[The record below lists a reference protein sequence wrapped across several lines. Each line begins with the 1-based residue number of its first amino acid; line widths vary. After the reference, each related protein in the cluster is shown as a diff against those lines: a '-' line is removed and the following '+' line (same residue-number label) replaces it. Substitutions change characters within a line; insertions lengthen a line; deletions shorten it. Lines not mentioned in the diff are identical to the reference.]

1 MTEPIH
7 NPPTPI
13 LDGNFSFVFA
23 GGGTGGHLYPGLA
36 VAGALEQRL
45 GRTPDIIWAAT
56 PRAVDRRL
64 LMRFGEKYIAQM
76 VQPMKRNPLRWPGF
90 YIAWRSFCR
99 YWQNYFIHRP
109 PSAVLALGGYAAGPA
124 AYVAHRM
131 GIPVA
136 LLNPDALPGL
146 ANRFLMAHV
155 DRIFAQW
162 PMADSQSRKF
172 QALIHVSGCPIR
184 FGLVGLGRAEGIR
197 RLGLDPARRTLV
209 VTGASLGARTIND
222 AMVELRHDREF
233 LELLNRPHGE
243 FTGWQVLLLTGME
256 QAAAIGSAMVAASD
270 GPQTKN
276 TGARH
281 WHLLDY
287 ADDMAAVW
295 AASDLVIARAG
306 AGTCAELTACG
317 LPSILLPYPHH
328 RDQHQRVNARNLE
341 QAGAAI
347 LLTDQLNARKNA
359 VAIKE
364 VFSALLMDRPRLRT
378 MAESARRQ
386 GKPDAAGQVAD
397 WLIEQG
403 IKRPINNSSRVVQT
417 GVSPLGT

>member
-1 MTEPIH
+1 
-7 NPPTPI
+7 
-13 LDGNFSFVFA
+13 
-23 GGGTGGHLYPGLA
+23 
-36 VAGALEQRL
+36 
-45 GRTPDIIWAAT
+45 
-56 PRAVDRRL
+56 
-64 LMRFGEKYIAQM
+64 MR
-76 VQPMKRNPLRWPGF
+76 
-90 YIAWRSFCR
+90 
-99 YWQNYFIHRP
+99 RP

-131 GIPVA
+131 GIPVG

-155 DRIFAQW
+155 DRIFVQW

-172 QALIHVSGCPIR
+172 LSLIYVSGCPVR
-184 FGLVGLGRAEGIR
+184 SGLVGLPREDAIK
-197 RLGLDPARRTLV
+197 RLGLDAARRTLV

-233 LELLNRPHGE
+233 LDLLNRPHE
-243 FTGWQVLLLTGME
+243 DFAGWQVLLLTGME
-256 QAAAIGSAMVAASD
+256 QAAAIGSAMVATSD

-328 RDQHQRVNARNLE
+328 RDQHQRANARNLE